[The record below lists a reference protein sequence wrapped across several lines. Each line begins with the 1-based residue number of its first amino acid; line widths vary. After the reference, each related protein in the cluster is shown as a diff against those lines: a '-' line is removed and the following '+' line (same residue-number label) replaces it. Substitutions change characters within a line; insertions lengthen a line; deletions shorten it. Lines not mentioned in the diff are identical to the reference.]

1 MNVRRPLRRRLGSPA
16 PTQPAPGARPALDP
30 TWSPDEAVAAARR
43 MGVHV
48 LADHHW
54 RVITAFREEVARTG
68 HAPDVTELSRLT
80 GFAAS
85 ELARLFPGGVPE
97 AVAHIAGLAR
107 EP

>member
-30 TWSPDEAVAAARR
+30 GWSPEEAVATARR
-43 MGVHV
+43 LGVPV

-68 HAPDVTELSRLT
+68 RAPDVTELARLT
-80 GFAAS
+80 GFTPG
-85 ELARLFPGGVPE
+85 ELERLFSGGVPE
-97 AVAHIAGLAR
+97 AVAHIAGLAP